1 MRVKSCGN
9 RSLCH
14 GRWRS
19 CGDWRWRLEVDTCR
33 NVLVPCYPSTDRSAK
48 KVHRKFHLPSF
59 HDIRA
64 YFVSR
69 LARIF
74 YGNRLSFS
82 LFNLIYIITLR
93 EITYGRLSKL
103 RTFSLLKSRE
113 RKSVFEKI
121 FNKYISHREM
131 NVKDEPVSRVYLTN
145 VYIQRWTRVI
155 HRNSGKKS
163 RETLLTTSKKAVNWI
178 FEMVTIIFETI
189 NISIRIQL
197 LLIVIVKFFEFYVY
211 IDTLN

>member
-1 MRVKSCGN
+1 MPLTKLSR
-9 RSLCH
+9 
-14 GRWRS
+14 
-19 CGDWRWRLEVDTCR
+19 
-33 NVLVPCYPSTDRSAK
+33 Y
-48 KVHRKFHLPSF
+48 
-59 HDIRA
+59 
-64 YFVSR
+64 SR
-69 LARIF
+69 LFCIPARKDF
-74 YGNRLSFS
+74 LWKRSF
-82 LFNLIYIITLR
+82 LFFIQLDIYYYITR
-93 EITYGRLSKL
+93 DYVRGRLSKL

-121 FNKYISHREM
+121 FNKYIFHREM

-145 VYIQRWTRVI
+145 VHIQRWTRVI

-163 RETLLTTSKKAVNWI
+163 RESLLTTSKKAVNWI

-189 NISIRIQL
+189 NISIRIRL

>member
-1 MRVKSCGN
+1 MATDVDGSKSTRVATFSFRVILPPIDPRKKCIENATYQAFTIFALIS
-9 RSLCH
+9 
-14 GRWRS
+14 
-19 CGDWRWRLEVDTCR
+19 
-33 NVLVPCYPSTDRSAK
+33 YPGSQG
-48 KVHRKFHLPSF
+48 F
-59 HDIRA
+59 
-64 YFVSR
+64 
-69 LARIF
+69 F
-74 YGNRLSFS
+74 YGNGVSFS

-131 NVKDEPVSRVYLTN
+131 NVKDEPISRVYLTN

-163 RETLLTTSKKAVNWI
+163 RESLLTTSKKAVN
-178 FEMVTIIFETI
+178 
-189 NISIRIQL
+189 
-197 LLIVIVKFFEFYVY
+197 
-211 IDTLN
+211 